1 MKLKSSLIAPII
13 AASLLAPA
21 VGTAIVKPTA
31 NTSSQSTSAQK
42 EDHKGTH
49 HKGEKG
55 EGQKGLTNIINQY
68 ATPQLKDQLTK
79 DLATRESLMKQLR
92 QTPGFQKKEGQE
104 KAQRQAFY
112 QAHKQEIYSIK
123 QQLKDGKITKQQA
136 HQQLQALFGK
146 EHGKEQGKDKGKEQG
161 KSGVYQE
168 LKAAIQKKDTA
179 AINSALQKL
188 DQQLQSS
195 NQQLQQKINAN
206 K

>member
-1 MKLKSSLIAPII
+1 MKVRSSLIAPII
-13 AASLLAPA
+13 AASLLVPA

-31 NTSSQSTSAQK
+31 NTSSQSTSMEK

-49 HKGEKG
+49 HKWEKG

-68 ATPQLKDQLTK
+68 ATPQLKDQFTK

-92 QTPGFQKKEGQE
+92 QTPGIQKKEGQE

-112 QAHKQEIYSIK
+112 QAHKQEIDSIK

-136 HQQLQALFGK
+136 HQQLQAIFGK
-146 EHGKEQGKDKGKEQG
+146 EHGKEQSKDKGKEQG

-168 LKAAIQKKDTA
+168 LKAAVQKKDTA